1 MQVLWKPVLRVSKE
15 YVCSYQDHVLVWG
28 GGPGS
33 ALLVAEAMLDTPRSY
48 PALQSLN
55 MLTQTHG
62 KERTGGEYAQLLRQH
77 GFGDVRIAH
86 TWNFLDVVLAIK
98 N

>member
-1 MQVLWKPVLRVSKE
+1 MQVLPVSSVINE
-15 YVCSYQDHVLVWG
+15 YVSSKSCSCPG
-28 GGPGS
+28 CPGS
-33 ALLVAEAMLDTPRSY
+33 AVLLAEALLDTPRSY

-55 MLTQTHG
+55 MLAQTHG
-62 KERTGGEYAQLLRQH
+62 KERTGEEYTQLLHQY